1 VYSSTSYKIGV
12 KVIDNLLNE
21 VEYVTDTKET
31 LVGCFTVTSNGVIT
45 DYLDSCDRKLV
56 IPKKFNGIT
65 ITEIGDEAFFN
76 KGIKSLELHDGIKK
90 IGNNAFY
97 QNPFNETDK
106 LEIPSSV
113 EEIGTYAFANIT
125 DGTNKLNA
133 TIRSKYL
140 GDTSINGDEEVDYV
154 IDDDIYITATNLF
167 SFGSSYDKYEGK
179 VIKIRGFVQKN
190 KDFITPGYFAIGK
203 YAVTCCVADSSFIG
217 VLVKEDKMEVVDEG
231 WYEVVGKLYKIVDK
245 YGYTSLA
252 LKPISINK
260 IEKEDSLYVYPCYDG
275 KCIDKLK
282 KYGLNSFE

>member
-1 VYSSTSYKIGV
+1 M
-12 KVIDNLLNE
+12 
-21 VEYVTDTKET
+21 
-31 LVGCFTVTSNGVIT
+31 
-45 DYLDSCDRKLV
+45 
-56 IPKKFNGIT
+56 KKFLSIISLIYFTIILYIILTNNLSNILAPRMHINIILGGIALF
-65 ITEIGDEAFFN
+65 ILSISSLFGHSHYKFKLIDLVLLVPIIMVILGGDFRLSSSLAGNRNRYVSNNSNN
-76 KGIKSLELHDGIKK
+76 KYS
-90 IGNNAFY
+90 
-97 QNPFNETDK
+97 
-106 LEIPSSV
+106 
-113 EEIGTYAFANIT
+113 
-125 DGTNKLNA
+125 
-133 TIRSKYL
+133 
-140 GDTSINGDEEVDYV
+140 GDTSINGNEKVDYV

-217 VLVKEDKMEVVDEG
+217 VLVKEDKTEVVDEG

-252 LKPISINK
+252 LKTISINK
-260 IEKEDSLYVYPCYDG
+260 IQKEDSLYVYPCYEG